1 MMRPG
6 LFSHLLGVLFVLGC
20 EAPDIAPV
28 AGLGDPYLPPSD
40 DPQISLLSPELQT
53 WHRFH
58 PAIIIDDGKR
68 PMQVQVPVRNLT
80 DRQYLIDYRIL
91 FCAADEMELAPAMG
105 WTMAA
110 LRPKQIVRL
119 KSKALRTDAASY
131 RLEVKWAR

>member
-1 MMRPG
+1 MMGPG
-6 LFSHLLGVLFVLGC
+6 FLASVLGVLFVLGC

-28 AGLGDPYLPPSD
+28 AGLGDPYLPPFN
-40 DPQISLLSPELQT
+40 DPQISLLSPELQP
-53 WHRFH
+53 WLGFH

-68 PMQVQVPVRNLT
+68 PMRVQVPVRNLT
-80 DRQYLIDYRIL
+80 NRQCLIDYRIL
-91 FCAADEMELAPAMG
+91 FYDADEMELAPVMG

-119 KSKALRTDAASY
+119 KAKTLSTDAASY

>member
-6 LFSHLLGVLFVLGC
+6 LFANVLAVLFVLGC

-28 AGLGDPYLPPSD
+28 AGLGDPYLPPFNN
-40 DPQISLLSPELQT
+40 PQISLLSPELQP
-53 WHRFH
+53 WLGFH

-91 FCAADEMELAPAMG
+91 FYDADEMELAPAMG

-119 KSKALRTDAASY
+119 KAKALTTDAASY